1 MWNRGVTVAATV
13 ALVLARAGDAQGL
26 EASPHG
32 SGTFEARIQTPTNAA
47 AELLSLW
54 NAPGFFYDP
63 ESGDYLLNL
72 IAGGGYFVSDGFA
85 VGVDLGY
92 QRANVDDEKLWY
104 ATVAPFLKVVTGLD
118 EGNAGFFAEASP
130 GMLFTN
136 DRLIGRS
143 RHFLL
148 GGWLGLHLPIGRSL
162 SVMMGPSVVGA
173 SNVGSNGGFPAV
185 VGLRFGMS
193 LYLSGPEKPAVAKT
207 PVAKSKLPPF
217 ELRLHTASHVAG
229 GGGVLGAGAGRGAF
243 YATRSRTWVS
253 NVTGGGGVFMK
264 PWLGLGLDFAE
275 NHAFGGFEWDSYTL
289 SPFVKFVSGME
300 SRSLGVFG
308 EASTGLVLARVRD
321 FESDNP
327 FPTYD
332 RYAGLLLGAWVGA
345 HVPVG
350 RSAAFLAGPTAGW
363 LEDLGR
369 FGDRGSGYLGF
380 RFGMSAFV
388 P

>member
-1 MWNRGVTVAATV
+1 MWNRGVLVGAIVACV
-13 ALVLARAGDAQGL
+13 PARAGFAHGI

-32 SGTFEARIQTPTNAA
+32 AGTFEARIQTPTNAA
-47 AELLSLW
+47 AEPLSLW

-63 ESGDYLLNL
+63 DSGDYLLNL
-72 IAGGGYFVSDGFA
+72 IAGGGYFVTDWFA
-85 VGVDLGY
+85 AGIDLGY
-92 QRANVDDEKLWY
+92 QRLNVDEERIWY

-118 EGNAGFFAEASP
+118 EGKPGFFVEASP

-143 RHFLL
+143 KHLLL
-148 GGWLGLHLPIGRSL
+148 GGWLGLNLPIGRSL
-162 SVMMGPSVVGA
+162 SVMMGPSAVAVG
-173 SNVGSNGGFPAV
+173 NVESNGGFPAM

-193 LYLSGPEKPAVAKT
+193 IYLSGPETPAFVSRPNAKG
-207 PVAKSKLPPF
+207 KLPPF
-217 ELRLHTASHVAG
+217 ELRLHSASHVAG
-229 GGGVLGAGAGRGAF
+229 GGGVLGAAAGRGAF
-243 YATRSRTWVS
+243 YATRPRTWLS
-253 NVTGGGGVFMK
+253 NVTGGGGVFLK
-264 PWLGLGLDFAE
+264 PWLGLGFDFAQS
-275 NHAFGGFEWDSYTL
+275 HVFGGAESESYTF

-308 EASTGLVLARVRD
+308 EASTGILLARVRD

-332 RYAGLLLGAWVGA
+332 RYAGLLFGAWAGA

-363 LEDLGR
+363 LEDMKR
-369 FGDRGSGYLGF
+369 IGDRGSGYVGF